1 MKNRL
6 FFKRGIRVVCILAIT
21 SVLSVSDTSAYE
33 KEINRLSLEL
43 ADKIAGSGV
52 KKVAVVDFT
61 NIEGNVTAL
70 GRFIAEEFSV
80 ALAESGKEFQ
90 VVDRT
95 HLKSIIKEH
104 KLLKTGLIDPD
115 TARQLGKIAGVEAL
129 ITGSL
134 TPFGDSVRLV
144 VKVLNTETA
153 AIIGSKRGNIPKT
166 NAIAALIE
174 RDIQS
179 GGPTTPTPTKIP
191 KKGKWV
197 QKAKGFTFELV
208 SCKRQG
214 GSVKCELFITSDTDK
229 NLSLYGNDHRGFQRS
244 GFSRLFDDFSNS
256 YKASNVSL
264 ATIRSEHFGHTDIIG
279 GIRTKASLSFEE
291 VATDATHAAVVELT
305 CWSDKKF
312 NVRFRNIPFK

>member
-21 SVLSVSDTSAYE
+21 LFLAVSDTSAYE

-43 ADKIAGSGV
+43 ADKIAASGV

-166 NAIAALIE
+166 NAIAALIDQ
-174 RDIQS
+174 DIQS
-179 GGPTTPTPTKIP
+179 KRQPTPKPTKGPEEGEQVI
-191 KKGKWV
+191 
-197 QKAKGFTFELV
+197 KAKGFTFELV

-214 GSVKCELFITSDTDK
+214 GSVKCELFITSAADK
-229 NLSLYGNDHRGFQRS
+229 YLKLWGGLATLS
-244 GFSRLFDDFSNS
+244 SRLFE
-256 YKASNVSL
+256 
-264 ATIRSEHFGHTDIIG
+264 TPI
-279 GIRTKASLSFEE
+279 
-291 VATDATHAAVVELT
+291 
-305 CWSDKKF
+305 KF
-312 NVRFRNIPFK
+312 IMQTVCH

>member
-1 MKNRL
+1 MKNRK

-21 SVLSVSDTSAYE
+21 LFLTVSDAPAYE
-33 KEINRLSLEL
+33 KEINRLSSEI
-43 ADKIAGSGV
+43 ADKIAASGV

-80 ALAESGKEFQ
+80 ALAESGKDFQ

-104 KLLKTGLIDPD
+104 KLSKTGLIDPD

-166 NAIAALIE
+166 NAIAALIDQ
-174 RDIQS
+174 DIQS
-179 GGPTTPTPTKIP
+179 GGPTTPKPTKKP

-214 GSVKCELFITSDTDK
+214 GSVKCELFITSNADK
-229 NLSLYGNDHRGFQRS
+229 NLVLKGSNG
-244 GFSRLFDDFSNS
+244 SRLFDNFNNI
-256 YKASNVSL
+256 YRASGMSL
-264 ATIRSEHFGHTDIIG
+264 ASCSENWGCKMDLIG
-279 GIRTKASLSFEE
+279 GIRTKASLSFEG
-291 VATDATHAAVVELT
+291 VASDATYAPVVELG
-305 CWSDKKF
+305 CDDSKGSFKVKYRD
-312 NVRFRNIPFK
+312 IPFK

>member
-1 MKNRL
+1 MKNRK

-21 SVLSVSDTSAYE
+21 LVLSVSDTSAYE
-33 KEINRLSLEL
+33 KEINRLSLEI
-43 ADKIAGSGV
+43 ADKIAGSG
-52 KKVAVVDFT
+52 KQKVAVVDFT

-104 KLLKTGLIDPD
+104 KLSKTGLIDPD

-174 RDIQS
+174 RDISS
-179 GGPTTPTPTKIP
+179 GGQPTPKPTKGPEEGERVI
-191 KKGKWV
+191 
-197 QKAKGFTFELV
+197 KAKGFTFELV

-214 GSVKCELFITSDTDK
+214 GSVQCEFFVTNSADKRLILF
-229 NLSLYGNDHRGFQRS
+229 GGGAEQ
-244 GFSRLFDDFSNS
+244 SRLFDNLGSA
-256 YKASNVSL
+256 YLASGVSL
-264 ATIRSEHFGHTDIIG
+264 ANCSSRDFCDIDLIG
-279 GIRTKASLSFEE
+279 GVRVQASLSFEG
-291 VATDATHAAVVELT
+291 VASDATHVAALELF
-305 CWSDKKF
+305 CYSEVQFKEK
-312 NVRFRNIPFK
+312 FRNIPFK